1 MPVHDW
7 TRVDAG
13 TFHAFHQA
21 WITHLMESLNAG
33 LLPEGY
39 YAMGEQIASGHGPD
53 VLALRVP
60 SARPPAG
67 SQGLAV
73 TERPPKVRVR
83 LHPDEN
89 ALYHRKIDSLVIR
102 HASGHAVVA
111 MIEIIS
117 RANKDRTSHVSDT
130 VGKIARFLGAGVNI
144 LLIDLLPPGKHD
156 PTGIHGSVWEA
167 FNSEPYLPPVDG
179 PLTLASYEST
189 SIGPEAYVEP
199 VAVGQPLIDMPI
211 FLQEE
216 YYINVPLEATYLAA
230 YRGMPAFWRNV
241 LEGKTTV

>member
-13 TFHAFHQA
+13 TFHTFHQS
-21 WITHLMESLNAG
+21 WITHLMESLNGG
-33 LLPEGY
+33 LLPEGF
-39 YAMGEQIASGHGPD
+39 YAMGEQIASGRQPD

-60 SARPPAG
+60 SARPLGG

-73 TERPPKVRVR
+73 TEHPPKVRLR
-83 LHPDEN
+83 LRPDET
-89 ALYHRKIDSLVIR
+89 ARYHRKIDSVVIR
-102 HASGHAVVA
+102 HVSSHEVVA

-117 RANKDRTSHVSDT
+117 RANKDRAAHVGDT
-130 VGKIARFLGAGVNI
+130 VQKVTRFLAARVNV

-167 FNSEPYLPPVDG
+167 FNSDPYFPPADG

-189 SIGPEAYVEP
+189 PIGPEAYVEP

-216 YYINVPLEATYLAA
+216 YYINVPLEATYMSA
-230 YRGMPAFWRNV
+230 YGGMPAFWRDV